1 MRLGLDTEDKFLI
14 KLNEI
19 NEQIQS
25 TFLTEATKMTEKI
38 PVDVMLQDGTAKKQ
52 DTCSMEMIKAF
63 YDKIAKKLTNWTLQ
77 TTSTTNNED
86 LRRDFIKMHATV
98 DDYRI
103 LLHIS
108 TQYHVLLYYKPDYQ
122 VMKKQ
127 KELADFLTMTEK
139 NEKKLAEKSD
149 QVILKKLKEEGY
161 KDLNPENLFEIFYK
175 NDKIMENITGEIDK
189 QTDGDLNKIYE
200 KKQKELAD
208 FLTMTEKNEKNLAE
222 KSDQV
227 ILKKLKDEGYKDL
240 NPENLFEIFYKD
252 DKIMEN
258 ITKEIDKQTDGNL
271 NKIYEQKQSL
281 LKELD
286 NFLLEIYQI
295 EPVLIDETRLVSGEE
310 GFVFNLDVER
320 VNDEQS
326 KQFSSDKM
334 SEQTKKNITTRIEEL
349 LNIIK

>member
-14 KLNEI
+14 KLNKI
-19 NEQIQS
+19 NEQIQDI
-25 TFLTEATKMTEKI
+25 FLAEARKMTEKI

-77 TTSTTNNED
+77 TISTTNNED
-86 LRRDFIKMHATV
+86 LRRDFIKMHAAV

-149 QVILKKLKEEGY
+149 QVILKKLK
-161 KDLNPENLFEIFYK
+161 
-175 NDKIMENITGEIDK
+175 
-189 QTDGDLNKIYE
+189 
-200 KKQKELAD
+200 
-208 FLTMTEKNEKNLAE
+208 
-222 KSDQV
+222 
-227 ILKKLKDEGYKDL
+227 DEGYKDL
-240 NPENLFEIFYKD
+240 NPENLFEIFFKD
-252 DKIMEN
+252 EKIMEN
-258 ITKEIDKQTDGNL
+258 VTKEIDKQTDGDL

-295 EPVLIDETRLVSGEE
+295 EPVLIDEARLVTGEE
-310 GFVFNLDVER
+310 GFVFNLDVEQI
-320 VNDEQS
+320 NDEQS

-334 SEQTKKNITTRIEEL
+334 SEETKKNITIRVEEIL
-349 LNIIK
+349 KVIK

>member
-1 MRLGLDTEDKFLI
+1 MRLGLETDDKFLI
-14 KLNEI
+14 KLNGI
-19 NEQIQS
+19 NEQIQN
-25 TFLTEATKMTEKI
+25 TFLIEAKKMTEKI

-86 LRRDFIKMHATV
+86 LRRDFIKMYATV

-139 NEKKLAEKSD
+139 KEKKLAE
-149 QVILKKLKEEGY
+149 Q
-161 KDLNPENLFEIFYK
+161 
-175 NDKIMENITGEIDK
+175 
-189 QTDGDLNKIYE
+189 
-200 KKQKELAD
+200 
-208 FLTMTEKNEKNLAE
+208 
-222 KSDQV
+222 SDQV
-227 ILKKLKDEGYKDL
+227 ILKKLKDEGYNDL

-258 ITKEIDKQTDGNL
+258 ITKEIDKQTDGDL
-271 NKIYEQKQSL
+271 NKIYERKQSL

-310 GFVFNLDVER
+310 GFVCNLDLEQI
-320 VNDEQS
+320 NDEQS
-326 KQFSSDKM
+326 KQFTSDKM
-334 SEQTKKNITTRIEEL
+334 SEETKNNIIIRIEEL
-349 LNIIK
+349 LNTIK

>member
-19 NEQIQS
+19 NEQIQDI
-25 TFLTEATKMTEKI
+25 FLAEARKMTEKI

-77 TTSTTNNED
+77 TISTTNNED

-149 QVILKKLKEEGY
+149 QVILKKLKDEGY
-161 KDLNPENLFEIFYK
+161 NDLNPENLFEIFFK
-175 NDKIMENITGEIDK
+175 DEKIMEN
-189 QTDGDLNKIYE
+189 
-200 KKQKELAD
+200 
-208 FLTMTEKNEKNLAE
+208 
-222 KSDQV
+222 V
-227 ILKKLKDEGYKDL
+227 
-240 NPENLFEIFYKD
+240 
-252 DKIMEN
+252 
-258 ITKEIDKQTDGNL
+258 TKEIDKQTDGDL

-295 EPVLIDETRLVSGEE
+295 EPVLIDEARLVTGEE
-310 GFVFNLDVER
+310 GFVFNLDVEQI
-320 VNDEQS
+320 NDEQS

-334 SEQTKKNITTRIEEL
+334 SEETKKNITVRVEEIL
-349 LNIIK
+349 KVIK

>member
-1 MRLGLDTEDKFLI
+1 
-14 KLNEI
+14 
-19 NEQIQS
+19 
-25 TFLTEATKMTEKI
+25 
-38 PVDVMLQDGTAKKQ
+38 MLQDGTAKKQ

-86 LRRDFIKMHATV
+86 LRRDFIKMHAIV

-149 QVILKKLKEEGY
+149 QVILKKLK
-161 KDLNPENLFEIFYK
+161 
-175 NDKIMENITGEIDK
+175 
-189 QTDGDLNKIYE
+189 
-200 KKQKELAD
+200 
-208 FLTMTEKNEKNLAE
+208 
-222 KSDQV
+222 
-227 ILKKLKDEGYKDL
+227 DEGYKDL
-240 NPENLFEIFYKD
+240 NPENLFEIFFKD

-258 ITKEIDKQTDGNL
+258 VTKEIDKQTDGDL

-295 EPVLIDETRLVSGEE
+295 EPVLIDEARLVSGEE

-320 VNDEQS
+320 INDEQS
-326 KQFSSDKM
+326 KQFSSDKI
-334 SEQTKKNITTRIEEL
+334 SEETKKNITIRVEEIL
-349 LNIIK
+349 KVIK

>member
-14 KLNEI
+14 KLNKI
-19 NEQIQS
+19 NEQIQDI
-25 TFLTEATKMTEKI
+25 FLAEARKMTEKI

-77 TTSTTNNED
+77 TISTTNNED
-86 LRRDFIKMHATV
+86 LRRDFIKMHAAV

-149 QVILKKLKEEGY
+149 QVILKKLK
-161 KDLNPENLFEIFYK
+161 
-175 NDKIMENITGEIDK
+175 
-189 QTDGDLNKIYE
+189 
-200 KKQKELAD
+200 
-208 FLTMTEKNEKNLAE
+208 
-222 KSDQV
+222 
-227 ILKKLKDEGYKDL
+227 DEGYKDL
-240 NPENLFEIFYKD
+240 NPENLFEIFFKD
-252 DKIMEN
+252 EKIMEN
-258 ITKEIDKQTDGNL
+258 VTKEIDKQTDGDL

-295 EPVLIDETRLVSGEE
+295 EPVLIDETRLVTGEE
-310 GFVFNLDVER
+310 GFVFNLDVEQI
-320 VNDEQS
+320 NDEQS

-334 SEQTKKNITTRIEEL
+334 SEETKKNITIRVEEIL
-349 LNIIK
+349 KVIK

>member
-14 KLNEI
+14 KLNKI
-19 NEQIQS
+19 NEQIQDI
-25 TFLTEATKMTEKI
+25 FLAEARKMTEKI

-86 LRRDFIKMHATV
+86 LRRDFIKMHAAV

-149 QVILKKLKEEGY
+149 QVILKKLK
-161 KDLNPENLFEIFYK
+161 
-175 NDKIMENITGEIDK
+175 
-189 QTDGDLNKIYE
+189 
-200 KKQKELAD
+200 
-208 FLTMTEKNEKNLAE
+208 
-222 KSDQV
+222 
-227 ILKKLKDEGYKDL
+227 DEGYKDL
-240 NPENLFEIFYKD
+240 NPENLFEIFFKD
-252 DKIMEN
+252 EKIMEN
-258 ITKEIDKQTDGNL
+258 VTKEIDKQTDGDL

-295 EPVLIDETRLVSGEE
+295 EPVLIDEARLVTGEE
-310 GFVFNLDVER
+310 GFVFNLDVEQI
-320 VNDEQS
+320 NDEQS

-334 SEQTKKNITTRIEEL
+334 SEETKKNITIRVEEIL
-349 LNIIK
+349 KVIK

>member
-14 KLNEI
+14 KLNRI
-19 NEQIQS
+19 NEQIQN
-25 TFLTEATKMTEKI
+25 TFLSEAKKMTEKI

-52 DTCSMEMIKAF
+52 DTCSMEMVKAF

-86 LRRDFIKMHATV
+86 LRRDFIKMYATV
-98 DDYRI
+98 NDYKI

-139 NEKKLAEKSD
+139 NEKELAEKSD

-175 NDKIMENITGEIDK
+175 DDKIMENITGEIDK

-200 KKQKELAD
+200 
-208 FLTMTEKNEKNLAE
+208 
-222 KSDQV
+222 
-227 ILKKLKDEGYKDL
+227 
-240 NPENLFEIFYKD
+240 
-252 DKIMEN
+252 
-258 ITKEIDKQTDGNL
+258 
-271 NKIYEQKQSL
+271 QKQNL

-295 EPVLIDETRLVSGEE
+295 EPILIDETRLVSGEE
-310 GFVFNLDVER
+310 GFVFNLDVEQ
-320 VNDEQS
+320 VNNEQS
-326 KQFSSDKM
+326 KQFSTDKM
-334 SEQTKKNITTRIEEL
+334 SEETKTNITTRIEEIL
-349 LNIIK
+349 KVIK

>member
-1 MRLGLDTEDKFLI
+1 MRLGLDTEDEFLI

-19 NEQIQS
+19 NEQIQDI
-25 TFLTEATKMTEKI
+25 FLVEAKKMTEKI
-38 PVDVMLQDGTAKKQ
+38 SVDVMLQDGTAKKQ

-86 LRRDFIKMHATV
+86 LRRDFIKMHAIV

-149 QVILKKLKEEGY
+149 QVILKKLK
-161 KDLNPENLFEIFYK
+161 
-175 NDKIMENITGEIDK
+175 
-189 QTDGDLNKIYE
+189 
-200 KKQKELAD
+200 
-208 FLTMTEKNEKNLAE
+208 
-222 KSDQV
+222 
-227 ILKKLKDEGYKDL
+227 DEGYKDL
-240 NPENLFEIFYKD
+240 NPENLFEIFFKD

-258 ITKEIDKQTDGNL
+258 VTKEIDKQTDGDL

-295 EPVLIDETRLVSGEE
+295 EPVLIDEARLVTGEE

-334 SEQTKKNITTRIEEL
+334 SEETKKNITIRVEEIL
-349 LNIIK
+349 KVIK

>member
-1 MRLGLDTEDKFLI
+1 
-14 KLNEI
+14 
-19 NEQIQS
+19 
-25 TFLTEATKMTEKI
+25 
-38 PVDVMLQDGTAKKQ
+38 
-52 DTCSMEMIKAF
+52 MEMIKAF

-149 QVILKKLKEEGY
+149 QVILKKLK
-161 KDLNPENLFEIFYK
+161 
-175 NDKIMENITGEIDK
+175 
-189 QTDGDLNKIYE
+189 
-200 KKQKELAD
+200 
-208 FLTMTEKNEKNLAE
+208 
-222 KSDQV
+222 
-227 ILKKLKDEGYKDL
+227 DEGYKDL
-240 NPENLFEIFYKD
+240 NPENLFEIFFKD
-252 DKIMEN
+252 EKIMEN
-258 ITKEIDKQTDGNL
+258 VTKEIDKQTDGDL

-295 EPVLIDETRLVSGEE
+295 EPVLIDEARLVTGEE
-310 GFVFNLDVER
+310 GFVFNLDVEQI
-320 VNDEQS
+320 NDEQS

-334 SEQTKKNITTRIEEL
+334 SEETKKNITIRVEEIL
-349 LNIIK
+349 KVIK

>member
-14 KLNEI
+14 KLNRI
-19 NEQIQS
+19 NEQIQN
-25 TFLTEATKMTEKI
+25 TFLSEAKKMTEKI

-52 DTCSMEMIKAF
+52 DTCSMEMVKAF

-86 LRRDFIKMHATV
+86 LRRDFIKMYATV
-98 DDYRI
+98 NDYKI

-139 NEKKLAEKSD
+139 NEKELAEKSD

-175 NDKIMENITGEIDK
+175 DEKIMENITGEIDK

-200 KKQKELAD
+200 
-208 FLTMTEKNEKNLAE
+208 
-222 KSDQV
+222 
-227 ILKKLKDEGYKDL
+227 
-240 NPENLFEIFYKD
+240 
-252 DKIMEN
+252 
-258 ITKEIDKQTDGNL
+258 
-271 NKIYEQKQSL
+271 QKQNL

-295 EPVLIDETRLVSGEE
+295 EPILIDETRLVSGEE
-310 GFVFNLDVER
+310 GFVFNLDVEQ
-320 VNDEQS
+320 VNNEQS
-326 KQFSSDKM
+326 KQFSTDKM
-334 SEQTKKNITTRIEEL
+334 SEETKTNITTRIEEIL
-349 LNIIK
+349 KVIK

>member
-19 NEQIQS
+19 NEQIQNI
-25 TFLTEATKMTEKI
+25 FLIEAKKMTGKTS
-38 PVDVMLQDGTAKKQ
+38 VDVMLQDGTAKKQ

-103 LLHIS
+103 SLHIS

-149 QVILKKLKEEGY
+149 QVILKKLK
-161 KDLNPENLFEIFYK
+161 
-175 NDKIMENITGEIDK
+175 
-189 QTDGDLNKIYE
+189 
-200 KKQKELAD
+200 
-208 FLTMTEKNEKNLAE
+208 
-222 KSDQV
+222 
-227 ILKKLKDEGYKDL
+227 DEGYKDL
-240 NPENLFEIFYKD
+240 NPENLFEIFFKD

-258 ITKEIDKQTDGNL
+258 VTKEIDKQTDGDL
-271 NKIYEQKQSL
+271 NRIYEQKQSL

-295 EPVLIDETRLVSGEE
+295 EPILIDETRLVTGEE
-310 GFVFNLDVER
+310 GFVFNLDVEQID
-320 VNDEQS
+320 DEQS

-334 SEQTKKNITTRIEEL
+334 SEETKKNITVRVEEIL
-349 LNIIK
+349 KVIK

>member
-14 KLNEI
+14 KLNKI
-19 NEQIQS
+19 NEQIQDI
-25 TFLTEATKMTEKI
+25 FLAEARKMTEKI

-77 TTSTTNNED
+77 TISTTNNED
-86 LRRDFIKMHATV
+86 LRRDFIKMHAAV

-149 QVILKKLKEEGY
+149 QVILKKLK
-161 KDLNPENLFEIFYK
+161 
-175 NDKIMENITGEIDK
+175 
-189 QTDGDLNKIYE
+189 
-200 KKQKELAD
+200 
-208 FLTMTEKNEKNLAE
+208 
-222 KSDQV
+222 
-227 ILKKLKDEGYKDL
+227 DEGYKDL
-240 NPENLFEIFYKD
+240 NPENLFEIFFKD
-252 DKIMEN
+252 EKIMEN
-258 ITKEIDKQTDGNL
+258 VTKEIDKQTDGDL

-310 GFVFNLDVER
+310 GFVFNLDVEQI
-320 VNDEQS
+320 NDEQS

-334 SEQTKKNITTRIEEL
+334 SEETKKNITIRVEEIL
-349 LNIIK
+349 KVIK

>member
-1 MRLGLDTEDKFLI
+1 MRLGLDTEDEFLI

-19 NEQIQS
+19 NEQIQDI
-25 TFLTEATKMTEKI
+25 FLVEAKKMTEKI
-38 PVDVMLQDGTAKKQ
+38 SVDVMLQDGTAKKQ

-86 LRRDFIKMHATV
+86 LRRDFIKMHAIV

-149 QVILKKLKEEGY
+149 QVILKKLK
-161 KDLNPENLFEIFYK
+161 
-175 NDKIMENITGEIDK
+175 
-189 QTDGDLNKIYE
+189 
-200 KKQKELAD
+200 
-208 FLTMTEKNEKNLAE
+208 
-222 KSDQV
+222 
-227 ILKKLKDEGYKDL
+227 DEGYKDL
-240 NPENLFEIFYKD
+240 NPENLFEIFFKD

-258 ITKEIDKQTDGNL
+258 VTKEIDKQTDGDL

-295 EPVLIDETRLVSGEE
+295 EPVLIDEARLVTGEE

-334 SEQTKKNITTRIEEL
+334 SEETKKNITVRVEEIL
-349 LNIIK
+349 KVIK

>member
-1 MRLGLDTEDKFLI
+1 MRLGLDTEDEFLI

-19 NEQIQS
+19 NEQIQDI
-25 TFLTEATKMTEKI
+25 FLVEAKKMTEKI
-38 PVDVMLQDGTAKKQ
+38 SVDVMLQDGTAKKQ

-86 LRRDFIKMHATV
+86 LRRDFIKMHAIV

-149 QVILKKLKEEGY
+149 QVILKKLK
-161 KDLNPENLFEIFYK
+161 
-175 NDKIMENITGEIDK
+175 
-189 QTDGDLNKIYE
+189 
-200 KKQKELAD
+200 
-208 FLTMTEKNEKNLAE
+208 
-222 KSDQV
+222 
-227 ILKKLKDEGYKDL
+227 DEGYKDL
-240 NPENLFEIFYKD
+240 NPENLFEIFFKD

-258 ITKEIDKQTDGNL
+258 VTKEIDKQTDGDL
-271 NKIYEQKQSL
+271 NRIYEQKQSL

-295 EPVLIDETRLVSGEE
+295 EPILIDETRLVTGEE
-310 GFVFNLDVER
+310 GFVFNLDVEQID
-320 VNDEQS
+320 DEQS

-334 SEQTKKNITTRIEEL
+334 SEETKKNITIRVEEIL
-349 LNIIK
+349 KVIK

>member
-1 MRLGLDTEDKFLI
+1 MRLGLDTEDEFLI

-19 NEQIQS
+19 NEQIQDI
-25 TFLTEATKMTEKI
+25 FLVEAKKMTEKI
-38 PVDVMLQDGTAKKQ
+38 SVDVMLQDGTAKKQ

-86 LRRDFIKMHATV
+86 LRRDFIKMHAIV

-149 QVILKKLKEEGY
+149 QVILKKLK
-161 KDLNPENLFEIFYK
+161 
-175 NDKIMENITGEIDK
+175 
-189 QTDGDLNKIYE
+189 
-200 KKQKELAD
+200 
-208 FLTMTEKNEKNLAE
+208 
-222 KSDQV
+222 
-227 ILKKLKDEGYKDL
+227 DEGYKDL
-240 NPENLFEIFYKD
+240 NPENLFEIFFKD

-258 ITKEIDKQTDGNL
+258 VTKEIDKQTDGDL

-295 EPVLIDETRLVSGEE
+295 EPVLIDEARLVTGEE

-326 KQFSSDKM
+326 EQFSSDKM
-334 SEQTKKNITTRIEEL
+334 SEETKKNITIRVEEIL
-349 LNIIK
+349 KVIK

>member
-14 KLNEI
+14 KLNKI
-19 NEQIQS
+19 NEQIQDI
-25 TFLTEATKMTEKI
+25 FLAEARKMTEKI

-77 TTSTTNNED
+77 TISTTNNED
-86 LRRDFIKMHATV
+86 LRRDFIKMHAAV

-149 QVILKKLKEEGY
+149 QVILKKLKNEGY
-161 KDLNPENLFEIFYK
+161 KDLNPENLFEIF
-175 NDKIMENITGEIDK
+175 
-189 QTDGDLNKIYE
+189 
-200 KKQKELAD
+200 
-208 FLTMTEKNEKNLAE
+208 F
-222 KSDQV
+222 
-227 ILKKLKDEGYKDL
+227 
-240 NPENLFEIFYKD
+240 KD

-258 ITKEIDKQTDGNL
+258 VTKEIDKQTDGDL

-310 GFVFNLDVER
+310 GFVFNLDVEQI
-320 VNDEQS
+320 NDEQS

-334 SEQTKKNITTRIEEL
+334 SEETKKNITVRVEEIL
-349 LNIIK
+349 KVIK

>member
-19 NEQIQS
+19 NEQIQDI
-25 TFLTEATKMTEKI
+25 FLAEARKMTEKI

-86 LRRDFIKMHATV
+86 LRRDFIKMHAV
-98 DDYRI
+98 IDDYRI

-149 QVILKKLKEEGY
+149 QVILKKLKDEGY
-161 KDLNPENLFEIFYK
+161 NDLNPENLFEIFFK
-175 NDKIMENITGEIDK
+175 DEKIMEN
-189 QTDGDLNKIYE
+189 
-200 KKQKELAD
+200 
-208 FLTMTEKNEKNLAE
+208 
-222 KSDQV
+222 V
-227 ILKKLKDEGYKDL
+227 
-240 NPENLFEIFYKD
+240 
-252 DKIMEN
+252 
-258 ITKEIDKQTDGNL
+258 TKEIDKQTDGDL

-295 EPVLIDETRLVSGEE
+295 EPVLIDEARLVTGEE
-310 GFVFNLDVER
+310 GFVFNLDVEQI
-320 VNDEQS
+320 NDEQS

-334 SEQTKKNITTRIEEL
+334 SEETKKNITIRVEEIL
-349 LNIIK
+349 KVIK

>member
-19 NEQIQS
+19 NEQIQNI
-25 TFLTEATKMTEKI
+25 FLIEAKKMTGKTS
-38 PVDVMLQDGTAKKQ
+38 VDVMLQDGTAKKQ

-86 LRRDFIKMHATV
+86 LRRDFIKMHAIV

-149 QVILKKLKEEGY
+149 QVILKKLK
-161 KDLNPENLFEIFYK
+161 
-175 NDKIMENITGEIDK
+175 
-189 QTDGDLNKIYE
+189 
-200 KKQKELAD
+200 
-208 FLTMTEKNEKNLAE
+208 
-222 KSDQV
+222 
-227 ILKKLKDEGYKDL
+227 DEGYKDL
-240 NPENLFEIFYKD
+240 NPENLFEIFFKD

-258 ITKEIDKQTDGNL
+258 VTKEIDKQTDGDL

-295 EPVLIDETRLVSGEE
+295 EPVLIDEARLVTGEE
-310 GFVFNLDVER
+310 GFVFNLDVEQI
-320 VNDEQS
+320 NDEQS

-334 SEQTKKNITTRIEEL
+334 LEETKKNITVRVEEIL
-349 LNIIK
+349 KVIK

>member
-25 TFLTEATKMTEKI
+25 TFLTEAKKMTEKI

-77 TTSTTNNED
+77 TISTTNNED
-86 LRRDFIKMHATV
+86 LRRDFIKMHAIV

-127 KELADFLTMTEK
+127 KELADFLTMTEE
-139 NEKKLAEKSD
+139 NEKK
-149 QVILKKLKEEGY
+149 
-161 KDLNPENLFEIFYK
+161 
-175 NDKIMENITGEIDK
+175 
-189 QTDGDLNKIYE
+189 
-200 KKQKELAD
+200 
-208 FLTMTEKNEKNLAE
+208 LAE

-240 NPENLFEIFYKD
+240 NPENLFEIFFKD

-258 ITKEIDKQTDGNL
+258 VTKEIDKQTDGDL

-295 EPVLIDETRLVSGEE
+295 EPVLIDEARLVTGEE

-334 SEQTKKNITTRIEEL
+334 SEETKKNITIRVEEIL
-349 LNIIK
+349 KVIK

>member
-19 NEQIQS
+19 NEQIQDI
-25 TFLTEATKMTEKI
+25 FLAEARKMTEKI

-77 TTSTTNNED
+77 TISTTNNED
-86 LRRDFIKMHATV
+86 LRRDFIKMHAV
-98 DDYRI
+98 IDDYRI

-149 QVILKKLKEEGY
+149 QVILKKLKDEGY
-161 KDLNPENLFEIFYK
+161 NDLNPENLFEIFFK
-175 NDKIMENITGEIDK
+175 DEKIMEN
-189 QTDGDLNKIYE
+189 
-200 KKQKELAD
+200 
-208 FLTMTEKNEKNLAE
+208 
-222 KSDQV
+222 V
-227 ILKKLKDEGYKDL
+227 
-240 NPENLFEIFYKD
+240 
-252 DKIMEN
+252 
-258 ITKEIDKQTDGNL
+258 TKEIDKQTDGDL

-286 NFLLEIYQI
+286 NFLLEVYQI
-295 EPVLIDETRLVSGEE
+295 EPVLIDETRLVTGEE
-310 GFVFNLDVER
+310 GFVFNLDVEQI
-320 VNDEQS
+320 NDEQS

-334 SEQTKKNITTRIEEL
+334 SEETKKNITVRVEEIL
-349 LNIIK
+349 KVIK

>member
-14 KLNEI
+14 KLNKI
-19 NEQIQS
+19 NEQIQDI
-25 TFLTEATKMTEKI
+25 FLAEARKMTEKI

-77 TTSTTNNED
+77 TISTTNNED
-86 LRRDFIKMHATV
+86 LRRDFIKMHAAV

-149 QVILKKLKEEGY
+149 QVILKKLK
-161 KDLNPENLFEIFYK
+161 
-175 NDKIMENITGEIDK
+175 
-189 QTDGDLNKIYE
+189 
-200 KKQKELAD
+200 
-208 FLTMTEKNEKNLAE
+208 
-222 KSDQV
+222 
-227 ILKKLKDEGYKDL
+227 DEGYKDL
-240 NPENLFEIFYKD
+240 NPENLFEIFFKD

-258 ITKEIDKQTDGNL
+258 VTKEIDKQTDGDL

-310 GFVFNLDVER
+310 GFVFNLDVEQI
-320 VNDEQS
+320 NDEQS

-334 SEQTKKNITTRIEEL
+334 SEETKKNITIRVEEIL
-349 LNIIK
+349 KVIK

>member
-14 KLNEI
+14 KLNKI
-19 NEQIQS
+19 NEQIQDI
-25 TFLTEATKMTEKI
+25 FLAEARKMTEKI

-77 TTSTTNNED
+77 TISTTNNED
-86 LRRDFIKMHATV
+86 LRRDFIKMHAAV

-149 QVILKKLKEEGY
+149 QVILKKLKNEGY
-161 KDLNPENLFEIFYK
+161 KDLNTENLFEIF
-175 NDKIMENITGEIDK
+175 
-189 QTDGDLNKIYE
+189 
-200 KKQKELAD
+200 
-208 FLTMTEKNEKNLAE
+208 F
-222 KSDQV
+222 
-227 ILKKLKDEGYKDL
+227 
-240 NPENLFEIFYKD
+240 KD

-258 ITKEIDKQTDGNL
+258 VTKEIDKQTDGDL

-295 EPVLIDETRLVSGEE
+295 EPVLIDEARLVSGEE
-310 GFVFNLDVER
+310 GFVFNLDVEQI
-320 VNDEQS
+320 NDEQS

-334 SEQTKKNITTRIEEL
+334 LEETKKNITIRVEEIL
-349 LNIIK
+349 KVIK

>member
-1 MRLGLDTEDKFLI
+1 MRLGLETEDKFLI
-14 KLNEI
+14 KLNGL
-19 NEQIQS
+19 NEQIQNI
-25 TFLTEATKMTEKI
+25 FLIKAKKMTEKT

-86 LRRDFIKMHATV
+86 LRRDFIKMYATV

-139 NEKKLAEKSD
+139 KEKKLAE
-149 QVILKKLKEEGY
+149 Q
-161 KDLNPENLFEIFYK
+161 
-175 NDKIMENITGEIDK
+175 
-189 QTDGDLNKIYE
+189 
-200 KKQKELAD
+200 
-208 FLTMTEKNEKNLAE
+208 
-222 KSDQV
+222 SDQV
-227 ILKKLKDEGYKDL
+227 ILKKLKDEGYNDL

-258 ITKEIDKQTDGNL
+258 ITKEIDKQTDGDL
-271 NKIYEQKQSL
+271 NKIYEQKQNL

-310 GFVFNLDVER
+310 GFVCNLDLEQI
-320 VNDEQS
+320 NDEQS
-326 KQFSSDKM
+326 KQFTSDKM
-334 SEQTKKNITTRIEEL
+334 SEETKNNIIIRIEEL
-349 LNIIK
+349 LNTIK

>member
-1 MRLGLDTEDKFLI
+1 MRLGLDTEDEFLI

-19 NEQIQS
+19 NEQIQDI
-25 TFLTEATKMTEKI
+25 FLVEAKKMTEKI
-38 PVDVMLQDGTAKKQ
+38 SVDVMLQDGTAKKQ

-86 LRRDFIKMHATV
+86 LRRDFIKMHAIV

-149 QVILKKLKEEGY
+149 QVILKKLKNEGY
-161 KDLNPENLFEIFYK
+161 KDLNPENLFEIF
-175 NDKIMENITGEIDK
+175 
-189 QTDGDLNKIYE
+189 
-200 KKQKELAD
+200 
-208 FLTMTEKNEKNLAE
+208 F
-222 KSDQV
+222 
-227 ILKKLKDEGYKDL
+227 
-240 NPENLFEIFYKD
+240 KD

-258 ITKEIDKQTDGNL
+258 VTKEIDKQTDGDL

-295 EPVLIDETRLVSGEE
+295 EPVLIDEARLVTGEE

-334 SEQTKKNITTRIEEL
+334 SEETKKNITVRVEEIL
-349 LNIIK
+349 KVIK

>member
-14 KLNEI
+14 KLNKI
-19 NEQIQS
+19 NEQIQDI
-25 TFLTEATKMTEKI
+25 FLAEARKMTEKI

-86 LRRDFIKMHATV
+86 LRRDFIKMHAV
-98 DDYRI
+98 IDDYRI

-149 QVILKKLKEEGY
+149 QVILKKLK
-161 KDLNPENLFEIFYK
+161 
-175 NDKIMENITGEIDK
+175 
-189 QTDGDLNKIYE
+189 
-200 KKQKELAD
+200 
-208 FLTMTEKNEKNLAE
+208 
-222 KSDQV
+222 
-227 ILKKLKDEGYKDL
+227 DEGYKDL
-240 NPENLFEIFYKD
+240 NPENLFEIFFKD
-252 DKIMEN
+252 EKIMEN
-258 ITKEIDKQTDGNL
+258 VTKEIDKQTDGDL

-295 EPVLIDETRLVSGEE
+295 EPVLIDETRLVTGEE
-310 GFVFNLDVER
+310 GFVFNLDVEQI
-320 VNDEQS
+320 NDEQS

-334 SEQTKKNITTRIEEL
+334 SEETKKNITIRVEEIL
-349 LNIIK
+349 KVIK

>member
-14 KLNEI
+14 KLNKI
-19 NEQIQS
+19 NEQIQDI
-25 TFLTEATKMTEKI
+25 FLAEARKMTEKI

-77 TTSTTNNED
+77 TISTTNNED
-86 LRRDFIKMHATV
+86 LRRDFIKMHAAV

-149 QVILKKLKEEGY
+149 QVILKKLK
-161 KDLNPENLFEIFYK
+161 
-175 NDKIMENITGEIDK
+175 
-189 QTDGDLNKIYE
+189 
-200 KKQKELAD
+200 
-208 FLTMTEKNEKNLAE
+208 
-222 KSDQV
+222 
-227 ILKKLKDEGYKDL
+227 DEGYKDL
-240 NPENLFEIFYKD
+240 NPENLFEIFFKD

-258 ITKEIDKQTDGNL
+258 VTKEIDKQTDGDL

-295 EPVLIDETRLVSGEE
+295 EPVLIDEARLVSGEE
-310 GFVFNLDVER
+310 GFVFNLDVEQI
-320 VNDEQS
+320 NDEQS

-334 SEQTKKNITTRIEEL
+334 LEETKKNITIRVEEIL
-349 LNIIK
+349 KVIK

>member
-1 MRLGLDTEDKFLI
+1 MRLGPNTEEKVLI
-14 KLNEI
+14 KLNKI
-19 NEQIQS
+19 NEQIQDI
-25 TFLTEATKMTEKI
+25 FLIEAKRMTEKI
-38 PVDVMLQDGTAKKQ
+38 PAVVMLQDGTAKKQ

-77 TTSTTNNED
+77 TISTTNNED

-98 DDYRI
+98 NDYRI

-149 QVILKKLKEEGY
+149 QVILKKLK
-161 KDLNPENLFEIFYK
+161 
-175 NDKIMENITGEIDK
+175 
-189 QTDGDLNKIYE
+189 
-200 KKQKELAD
+200 
-208 FLTMTEKNEKNLAE
+208 
-222 KSDQV
+222 
-227 ILKKLKDEGYKDL
+227 DEGYKDL
-240 NPENLFEIFYKD
+240 NPENLFEIFFKD

-258 ITKEIDKQTDGNL
+258 VTKEIDKQTDGDL

-295 EPVLIDETRLVSGEE
+295 EPVLIDEARLVTGEE

-334 SEQTKKNITTRIEEL
+334 SEETKKNITIRVEEIL
-349 LNIIK
+349 KVIK

>member
-14 KLNEI
+14 KLNKI
-19 NEQIQS
+19 NEQIQDI
-25 TFLTEATKMTEKI
+25 FLAEARKMTEKI

-149 QVILKKLKEEGY
+149 QVILKKLKGEGY
-161 KDLNPENLFEIFYK
+161 KDLNPENLFEIF
-175 NDKIMENITGEIDK
+175 
-189 QTDGDLNKIYE
+189 
-200 KKQKELAD
+200 
-208 FLTMTEKNEKNLAE
+208 F
-222 KSDQV
+222 
-227 ILKKLKDEGYKDL
+227 
-240 NPENLFEIFYKD
+240 KD

-258 ITKEIDKQTDGNL
+258 VTKEIDKQTDGDL

-295 EPVLIDETRLVSGEE
+295 EPVLIDEARLVSGEE

-334 SEQTKKNITTRIEEL
+334 LEETKKNITIRVEEIL
-349 LNIIK
+349 KVIK

>member
-1 MRLGLDTEDKFLI
+1 MRLGLDTEDEFLI

-19 NEQIQS
+19 NEQIQDI
-25 TFLTEATKMTEKI
+25 FLVEAKKMTEKI
-38 PVDVMLQDGTAKKQ
+38 SVDVMLQDGTAKKQ

-86 LRRDFIKMHATV
+86 LRRDFIKMHAIV

-149 QVILKKLKEEGY
+149 QVILKKLK
-161 KDLNPENLFEIFYK
+161 
-175 NDKIMENITGEIDK
+175 
-189 QTDGDLNKIYE
+189 
-200 KKQKELAD
+200 
-208 FLTMTEKNEKNLAE
+208 
-222 KSDQV
+222 
-227 ILKKLKDEGYKDL
+227 DEGYKDL
-240 NPENLFEIFYKD
+240 NPENLFEIFFKD

-258 ITKEIDKQTDGNL
+258 VTKEIDKQTDGDL

-295 EPVLIDETRLVSGEE
+295 EPVLIDEARLVTGEE

-334 SEQTKKNITTRIEEL
+334 SEETKNNITIRVEEIL
-349 LNIIK
+349 KVIK